1 MSVFR
6 VFLVLIL
13 PHSDWIRRDMKHL
26 SVFSPNARKCV
37 PEKLRLRTLF
47 KQQLRNLDHQDWWF
61 NQDIMWSYP
70 CISLGVNMWCFVQL
84 TTPLGVTLLHRSF
97 SRFLKC
103 TNGTKSHK
111 ASHMYFIQLNKEI
124 YIWSP
129 WTAALPRWF
138 DVLKRCLELQITK
151 TLYKSVKKFAAT
163 SRLRK

>member
-1 MSVFR
+1 MRENAYQKNSDYGHFSSNNWETLITRIGGLTKISCGLTLASV
-6 VFLVLIL
+6 
-13 PHSDWIRRDMKHL
+13 
-26 SVFSPNARKCV
+26 
-37 PEKLRLRTLF
+37 
-47 KQQLRNLDHQDWWF
+47 
-61 NQDIMWSYP
+61 
-70 CISLGVNMWCFVQL
+70 LGVNMWCFVQL
-84 TTPLGVTLLHRSF
+84 TTLLGVTLLHRSF